1 MVLGAKVP
9 MRNSHGLLT
18 SFALLALIAG
28 CASQAAPPAPAT
40 VAMPSPP
47 PAGSQRLPGSFT
59 CESEVS
65 CSACAD
71 DHDRELVRFTFLI
84 HAAEVRACLNRVAPT
99 HPGTEG
105 PVVVRVGIDPTG
117 AIGTSCI
124 VRASLND
131 AAVDH
136 CLTDL
141 ALTWK
146 VSSPASGGWA
156 LVDYP
161 FVFAKTAAP

>member
-1 MVLGAKVP
+1 
-9 MRNSHGLLT
+9 MRHSYGPLT
-18 SFALLALIAG
+18 SIALLALIAG
-28 CASQAAPPAPAT
+28 CATQAPPSAPAT
-40 VAMPSPP
+40 PLAAPSPP
-47 PAGSQRLPGSFT
+47 PAGSQRLPGSRT

-71 DHDRELVRFTFLI
+71 DHDREVVRFTFLI
-84 HAAEVRACLNRVAPT
+84 HAAEVRACLDSVAPAR
-99 HPGTEG
+99 PGTEG

-141 ALTWK
+141 ALTWRA
-146 VSSPASGGWA
+146 SSPASGAWA

-161 FVFAKTAAP
+161 FVFNAKAGAP

>member
-1 MVLGAKVP
+1 
-9 MRNSHGLLT
+9 MRNSHGSLT
-18 SFALLALIAG
+18 SIALLALIAG
-28 CASQAAPPAPAT
+28 CATQAAPPAPPLTAS
-40 VAMPSPP
+40 SPP
-47 PAGSQRLPGSFT
+47 PAGSQRLPGSHT

-84 HAAEVRACLNRVAPT
+84 HAAEVRACLDR
-99 HPGTEG
+99 GTPPRPRTEV
-105 PVVVRVGIDPTG
+105 PVVVRLGIDPTG

-124 VRASLND
+124 VRTSLND
-131 AAVDH
+131 TDIDH

-161 FVFAKTAAP
+161 FVFAKAGAP

>member
-1 MVLGAKVP
+1 
-9 MRNSHGLLT
+9 MRNSPGLST
-18 SFALLALIAG
+18 SIALLALILG
-28 CASQAAPPAPAT
+28 CATQTQPPATAPTLAT
-40 VAMPSPP
+40 STPP
-47 PAGSQRLPGSFT
+47 PAGSQRLPGSLT

-84 HAAEVRACLNRVAPT
+84 HAAEVRACLARVAAT
-99 HPGTEG
+99 DRGTDSG
-105 PVVVRVGIDPTG
+105 LVVRVGIDPTG
-117 AIGTSCI
+117 AIQTSCI

-146 VSSPASGGWA
+146 VSAPASGGWA
-156 LVDYP
+156 LVDFPY
-161 FVFAKTAAP
+161 VFPKAAAP

>member
-1 MVLGAKVP
+1 
-9 MRNSHGLLT
+9 MRNSHGPLT
-18 SFALLALIAG
+18 SIALLALLAS
-28 CASQAAPPAPAT
+28 CATQAASPAPAT
-40 VAMPSPP
+40 PLAASSPP
-47 PAGSQRLPGSFT
+47 PAGSQRLPGSLT

-84 HAAEVRACLNRVAPT
+84 HATEVRACLARVAAT
-99 HPGTEG
+99 DPGTKG
-105 PVVVRVGIDPTG
+105 PVVVRVGIDPSG

-124 VRASLND
+124 VRASLDD

-156 LVDYP
+156 LVDFP
-161 FVFAKTAAP
+161 FAFAKAAAP

>member
-1 MVLGAKVP
+1 
-9 MRNSHGLLT
+9 MRNSHGPLKSL
-18 SFALLALIAG
+18 ALLALIVG
-28 CASQAAPPAPAT
+28 CATQAAPPAPAT
-40 VAMPSPP
+40 PLPVSSPP
-47 PAGSQRLPGSFT
+47 PAGSQRLPGSLT

-84 HAAEVRACLNRVAPT
+84 HAAEVRACLKRVAPT

-124 VRASLND
+124 VRASLDD

-141 ALTWK
+141 ALTWR

-161 FVFAKTAAP
+161 FAFAKAGAP

>member
-1 MVLGAKVP
+1 
-9 MRNSHGLLT
+9 LT
-18 SFALLALIAG
+18 SIALLAG
-28 CASQAAPPAPAT
+28 CATQAAPAPAT
-40 VAMPSPP
+40 SVAVSSPP
-47 PAGSQRLPGSFT
+47 PNGSQRLPGSLT
-59 CESEVS
+59 CETEVS

-84 HAAEVRACLNRVAPT
+84 HAAEVRACLARIAAADR
-99 HPGTEG
+99 GTEG
-105 PVVVRVGIDPTG
+105 RLVVRVGIDPTG

-124 VRASLND
+124 VRPSLAD
-131 AAVDH
+131 TAVDH

-146 VSSPASGGWA
+146 VNSPASGGWA

-161 FVFAKTAAP
+161 FVLPTPAAQ

>member
-1 MVLGAKVP
+1 LA
-9 MRNSHGLLT
+9 SI
-18 SFALLALIAG
+18 ALIALIAG
-28 CASQAAPPAPAT
+28 CATQPQPPAPAT
-40 VAMPSPP
+40 PLTASSPP
-47 PAGSQRLPGSFT
+47 PAGSQRLPGSLT

-84 HAAEVRACLNRVAPT
+84 HAAEIRACLDRVAPT
-99 HPGTEG
+99 RPATDG
-105 PVVVRVGIDPTG
+105 PVVVRLGIDPTG

-124 VRASLND
+124 VRASLD
-131 AAVDH
+131 DTAVDH

-156 LVDYP
+156 LVDHP
-161 FVFAKTAAP
+161 FVFTKAGAQ

>member
-1 MVLGAKVP
+1 
-9 MRNSHGLLT
+9 MRNAHGPLT
-18 SFALLALIAG
+18 SIALLALVAG
-28 CASQAAPPAPAT
+28 CATQAAPPAPAT
-40 VAMPSPP
+40 LAMPPP
-47 PAGSQRLPGSFT
+47 PAGSQRLPGSLT

-84 HAAEVRACLNRVAPT
+84 HAAEVRACLARAAPSR
-99 HPGTEG
+99 PATER

-117 AIGTSCI
+117 AVGTSCI
-124 VRASLND
+124 VRASLED
-131 AAVDH
+131 TAIDH

-141 ALTWK
+141 VLTWK
-146 VSSPASGGWA
+146 VSAPASGGWA

-161 FVFAKTAAP
+161 FVLPKAAVP

>member
-1 MVLGAKVP
+1 MK
-9 MRNSHGLLT
+9 NSHGLLT
-18 SFALLALIAG
+18 SLALLALTAG
-28 CASQAAPPAPAT
+28 CATQTPPPASAT
-40 VAMPSPP
+40 PLTVSSPP
-47 PAGSQRLPGSFT
+47 PAGSQRLPGTVT

-84 HAAEVRACLNRVAPT
+84 HSTEVRACLARVAPT
-99 HPGTEG
+99 RAGTEG

-131 AAVDH
+131 EAVDH

-146 VSSPASGGWA
+146 VSAPASGGWA
-156 LVDYP
+156 LVDFP
-161 FVFAKTAAP
+161 FAFAKTGAP

>member
-1 MVLGAKVP
+1 
-9 MRNSHGLLT
+9 MRNSHGPLT
-18 SFALLALIAG
+18 SIALLALLAG
-28 CASQAAPPAPAT
+28 CATQAVPPASAT
-40 VAMPSPP
+40 PLTVSSPP
-47 PAGSQRLPGSFT
+47 PNGSQRLPGSLT

-84 HAAEVRACLNRVAPT
+84 HAAEVRACLDRVAPI

-105 PVVVRVGIDPTG
+105 RVVVRVGIDHAG

-124 VRASLND
+124 VRTSLND
-131 AAVDH
+131 EAIDH
-136 CLTDL
+136 CLMDL
-141 ALTWK
+141 VLTWK

-161 FVFAKTAAP
+161 LVFAKAGAP

>member
-1 MVLGAKVP
+1 
-9 MRNSHGLLT
+9 LT
-18 SFALLALIAG
+18 SIALLALIAG
-28 CASQAAPPAPAT
+28 CATQAPPPALT
-40 VAMPSPP
+40 TPLAASSPP
-47 PAGSQRLPGSFT
+47 PAGSQRLPGSLT

-84 HAAEVRACLNRVAPT
+84 HGAEVRACLKRVAAT
-99 HPGTEG
+99 DPGAEG

-146 VSSPASGGWA
+146 ASSPASGGWA
-156 LVDYP
+156 LVDYS
-161 FVFAKTAAP
+161 FAFAKAGAP

>member
-1 MVLGAKVP
+1 
-9 MRNSHGLLT
+9 MRNAHGPLT
-18 SFALLALIAG
+18 SIALLALIAG
-28 CASQAAPPAPAT
+28 CATQAAPPAPASL
-40 VAMPSPP
+40 AASSPP
-47 PAGSQRLPGSFT
+47 PAGSQRLPGSLT

-84 HAAEVRACLNRVAPT
+84 HAAEVRACLGRVAPT
-99 HPGTEG
+99 RHGTDG

-124 VRASLND
+124 VRASLD
-131 AAVDH
+131 DTGIDH
-136 CLTDL
+136 CLADL

-156 LVDYP
+156 LVDYS
-161 FVFAKTAAP
+161 FAFAKAGAP

>member
-1 MVLGAKVP
+1 
-9 MRNSHGLLT
+9 MRNSHGPLA
-18 SFALLALIAG
+18 SIALLALIAG
-28 CASQAAPPAPAT
+28 CATETSTPAPGTPLTAS
-40 VAMPSPP
+40 SPP
-47 PAGSQRLPGSFT
+47 PAGSQRLPGSHT

-71 DHDRELVRFTFLI
+71 DHDRELVRYTFLI
-84 HAAEVRACLNRVAPT
+84 HAAEVRACLERVAPT
-99 HPGTEG
+99 HPGTERRN
-105 PVVVRVGIDPTG
+105 VVRVGIDPTG
-117 AIGTSCI
+117 AFGTACI
-124 VRASLND
+124 VRPSLND
-131 AAVDH
+131 APIDH

-161 FVFAKTAAP
+161 FVFAKAGAP

>member
-1 MVLGAKVP
+1 
-9 MRNSHGLLT
+9 MRNSHGPLT
-18 SFALLALIAG
+18 SIALLALIAS
-28 CASQAAPPAPAT
+28 CATQAPPPAPTTPLA
-40 VAMPSPP
+40 ASSPP
-47 PAGSQRLPGSFT
+47 PAGSQRLPGSRT

-71 DHDRELVRFTFLI
+71 DHDRELLRFTFLI
-84 HAAEVRACLNRVAPT
+84 HAAEVRACLGRVAAKD
-99 HPGTEG
+99 PGTAA
-105 PVVVRVGIDPTG
+105 PLVVRVGIAPTG

-131 AAVDH
+131 SAFDQ

-141 ALTWK
+141 VLTWK

-161 FVFAKTAAP
+161 FAFAKAGAP

>member
-1 MVLGAKVP
+1 
-9 MRNSHGLLT
+9 MRNSHGPLT
-18 SFALLALIAG
+18 SIALLALLAG
-28 CASQAAPPAPAT
+28 CATQAAPPASAT
-40 VAMPSPP
+40 LAASSSP

-84 HAAEVRACLNRVAPT
+84 HAAEVRACLKRVAPT
-99 HPGTEG
+99 TGAEG

-124 VRASLND
+124 VRASLDD

-146 VSSPASGGWA
+146 VSAPASGGWA
-156 LVDYP
+156 LVDYS
-161 FVFAKTAAP
+161 FALPKTSAP

>member
-1 MVLGAKVP
+1 M
-9 MRNSHGLLT
+9 
-18 SFALLALIAG
+18 
-28 CASQAAPPAPAT
+28 PAT
-40 VAMPSPP
+40 PLTASSPP
-47 PAGSQRLPGSFT
+47 PAGSQRLPGSLT

-84 HAAEVRACLNRVAPT
+84 HAAEVHACLKRVGAT
-99 HPGTEG
+99 DLGTERR
-105 PVVVRVGIDPTG
+105 VVIRVGIDPTG

-141 ALTWK
+141 ARTWK
-146 VSSPASGGWA
+146 VSSPASGG
-156 LVDYP
+156 
-161 FVFAKTAAP
+161 